1 MSQRS
6 SLSSEQGSL
15 MIEVI
20 MGALILALATFAIFN
35 GLEGAQATG
44 RMNKQRSVSSTLA
57 QQDIERLRAYP
68 ITSLSNYRQ
77 TRTVD
82 VADVAYTVESRSD
95 WVVDATGV
103 VSCTSNAAPPQYMKL
118 TSTVRSPASVNR
130 PVREVSL
137 LTPAP
142 GAFSGTAGTVAVKV
156 TKRDGSPHVGV
167 GVVLSG
173 PGTHSSTTNE
183 FGCAIFGMI
192 PSGNYDVDVPGYV
205 GWGGQGFAD
214 GQVAVVAAKTSLKQ
228 MEVELPAS
236 LSARFRV
243 PAGVPAN
250 WGSTALSS
258 SITVANAKLPGG
270 LKEFTAGSVTS
281 INATGLF
288 PFLDGYGVYAGT
300 CRANNPAF
308 WLSTYFQPGGPGH
321 AALDPGD
328 FLKPVDVDMGALR
341 VFVRTSSNTTFGAT
355 WPARV
360 TVRLGDSGDT
370 RTGCAVNTLV
380 QNVSPVTD
388 YVDFILPMGTYRVCV
403 SGPNSFGGTVRN
415 KQTATTA
422 SSGIPAHPRMA
433 PTTALY
439 QTVTVSIPSS
449 GSNGACSTT

>member
-1 MSQRS
+1 
-6 SLSSEQGSL
+6 

-44 RMNKQRSVSSTLA
+44 RMNKERSVSSTLA

-82 VADVAYTVESRSD
+82 VAGVGYTVDSRSD
-95 WVVDATGV
+95 WVVDSTGV
-103 VSCTSNAAPPQYMKL
+103 VSCTTDAAPPQYMKL
-118 TSTVRSPASVNR
+118 TSIVRSPASVNR

-156 TKRDGSPHVGV
+156 TKRNGSPHVGV
-167 GVVLSG
+167 GVQLSG
-173 PGTHSSTTNE
+173 PGSYTSTTNE

-205 GWGGQGFAD
+205 GWGGEGFAD

-236 LSARFRV
+236 LTARFQV
-243 PAGVPAN
+243 PSGVPAD
-250 WGSTALSS
+250 WGSAALSNA
-258 SITVANAKLPGG
+258 ITVANAKLPGG
-270 LKEFTAGSVTS
+270 LKEFTAASAVTS

-308 WLSTYFQPGGPGH
+308 WQSTYFQPGGPGH

-328 FLKPVDVDMGALR
+328 FLKPVNVDMGALR
-341 VFVRTSSNTTFGAT
+341 VTVRTSSNTVFGAT

-360 TVRLGDSGDT
+360 TVRLGDTGDT
-370 RTGCAVNTLV
+370 RTGCAANTLV
-380 QNVSPVTD
+380 QNVPAVTD
-388 YVDFILPMGTYRVCV
+388 HVDFILPMGTYRVCV
-403 SGPNSFGGTVRN
+403 SGSNSFGGTVRN

-439 QTVTVSIPSS
+439 QPLTMSLPSS
-449 GSNGACSTT
+449 GSNGACSTSAT